1 MQIVTKFIVFILLV
15 VTASCTKFQRILKS
29 DDIDAKTNAAFEY
42 YEKDKDYYKSSLL
55 LEELIPVLKG
65 GKQAE
70 KAQFYFAYSHFRQ
83 RDYNLSAYYF
93 QKFNETYPLS
103 EFAEEALYMYVFSL
117 SKISPRYNLDQSN
130 TITALEAIESFLRK
144 YPNSKYI
151 PECNDIFDG
160 LNKKLEKKEY
170 ENTKQYYKL
179 RYNTAAVTAISNFMR
194 KYPGSDYNEE
204 LSYLKIVT
212 QYDLAKISID
222 EKKKDRYYETVTFYE
237 NFIDKFPSSKYQKN
251 AENIYESA
259 VKQIEKISLNKNKS

>member
-1 MQIVTKFIVFILLV
+1 MQTVPKYILPFV
-15 VTASCTKFQRILKS
+15 VILIASCTKFQKVLKS

-70 KAQFYFAYSHFRQ
+70 KAQFYFAYSHFKQ
-83 RDYNLSAYYF
+83 KDYNLSAYYF

-103 EFAEEALYMYVFSL
+103 EYAEEALFMFVYSL
-117 SKISPRYNLDQSN
+117 YKVSPRYNLDQTN
-130 TITALEAIESFLRK
+130 TIQAIEAIESFLRK

-179 RYNTAAVTAISNFMR
+179 QYNTAAVSAITNFMR
-194 KYPGSDYNEE
+194 KYPMSDYNEE
-204 LSYLKIVT
+204 LAYLKIET
-212 QYDLAKISID
+212 QYDLAKISIE
-222 EKKKDRYYETVTFYE
+222 EKRKDRFYEAITFYE
-237 NFIDKFPSSKYQKN
+237 NFVDRFPNSKYQKN

-259 VKQIEKISLNKNKS
+259 VKQVEKLSETKN